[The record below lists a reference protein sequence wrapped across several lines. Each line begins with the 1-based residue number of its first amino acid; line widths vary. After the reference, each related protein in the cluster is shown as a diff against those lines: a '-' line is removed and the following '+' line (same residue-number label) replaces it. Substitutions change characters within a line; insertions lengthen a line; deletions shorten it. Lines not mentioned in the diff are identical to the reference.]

1 MNRTA
6 PKGSFLFDVLTPHIY
21 NDPGVFRLLSF
32 QRNCSIIDEREQEM
46 LVPAEVWTVAKAEQ
60 GNAVLVRPLGLDVAV
75 PIFIAPLEAQ
85 SILIGLGSVKMPRPL
100 THDLFITVLES
111 LESSV
116 NRVEITA
123 LKEGTYYAKL
133 ILDSSGSEIA
143 VDARPSDCLAL
154 AVRVKCPIYIDE
166 AVVDEAGISVK
177 MVEEKNREL
186 RQEQPASETT
196 EETEAPTVAEV
207 APLVQEDEMA
217 TLRKRLQ
224 TAIDEENYEEAA
236 RLRDRIREIESA

>member
-1 MNRTA
+1 
-6 PKGSFLFDVLTPHIY
+6 
-21 NDPGVFRLLSF
+21 
-32 QRNCSIIDEREQEM
+32 M

-116 NRVEITA
+116 NRVEITS

-133 ILDSSGSEIA
+133 ILESAGAEVAI
-143 VDARPSDCLAL
+143 DARPSDCLAL

-166 AVVDEAGISVK
+166 TVVDEAGISVK
-177 MVEEKNREL
+177 MVEEKGREL
-186 RQEQPASETT
+186 KQIDPSSLQPDQPDQSDEEADQASIAD
-196 EETEAPTVAEV
+196 APVFQPE
-207 APLVQEDEMA
+207 PEMA
-217 TLRKRLQ
+217 GLKKLLDA
-224 TAIDEENYEEAA
+224 AIEEENYEEAA
-236 RLRDRIREIESA
+236 RLRDKIRELENT

>member
-1 MNRTA
+1 
-6 PKGSFLFDVLTPHIY
+6 
-21 NDPGVFRLLSF
+21 
-32 QRNCSIIDEREQEM
+32 M

-116 NRVEITA
+116 NRVEITS

-133 ILDSSGSEIA
+133 ILESSGLGDRRGCA
-143 VDARPSDCLAL
+143 AFRLPGPRRARKMSHLHRRGGRGRGGHLREDGGGEEPGAEAERRRQANRPRRPKARRLPS
-154 AVRVKCPIYIDE
+154 
-166 AVVDEAGISVK
+166 S
-177 MVEEKNREL
+177 
-186 RQEQPASETT
+186 
-196 EETEAPTVAEV
+196 EV
-207 APLVQEDEMA
+207 APIAPEAEMA
-217 TLRKRLQ
+217 SLRKLLDA
-224 TAIDEENYEEAA
+224 AIEEENYEEAA
-236 RLRDRIREIESA
+236 RLRDKIREIESA

>member
-1 MNRTA
+1 
-6 PKGSFLFDVLTPHIY
+6 
-21 NDPGVFRLLSF
+21 
-32 QRNCSIIDEREQEM
+32 M

-186 RQEQPASETT
+186 KQEQGGEQSGAEGET
-196 EETEAPTVAEV
+196 PTVSEIAPV
-207 APLVQEDEMA
+207 AQEDEMSS
-217 TLRKRLQ
+217 LRKLLQ
-224 TAIDEENYEEAA
+224 AAIEEENYEEAA
-236 RLRDRIREIESA
+236 RLRDRIREIENA

>member
-1 MNRTA
+1 
-6 PKGSFLFDVLTPHIY
+6 
-21 NDPGVFRLLSF
+21 
-32 QRNCSIIDEREQEM
+32 M

-111 LESSV
+111 LEASI

-123 LKEGTYYAKL
+123 LREGTYFAKL
-133 ILDSSGSEIA
+133 ILEASGSEIS

-154 AVRVKCPIYIDE
+154 AVRIKCPIYIDE

-177 MVEEKNREL
+177 MVEEKSREAK
-186 RQEQPASETT
+186 QEESSDQAGEGGEPSILPEIQPLARESEL
-196 EETEAPTVAEV
+196 AG
-207 APLVQEDEMA
+207 
-217 TLRKRLQ
+217 LRKRLEA
-224 TAIDEENYEEAA
+224 AIEEENYEEAA
-236 RLRDRIREIESA
+236 RLRDRLREMENP

>member
-1 MNRTA
+1 
-6 PKGSFLFDVLTPHIY
+6 
-21 NDPGVFRLLSF
+21 
-32 QRNCSIIDEREQEM
+32 M

-85 SILIGLGSVKMPRPL
+85 SILIGLGNVKMPRPL

-111 LESSV
+111 MESSV

-123 LKEGTYYAKL
+123 LKEGTYFAKL
-133 ILDSSGSEIA
+133 ILEASGSEVAI
-143 VDARPSDCLAL
+143 DARPSDCLAL

-177 MVEEKNREL
+177 MVEEKNREMK
-186 RQEQPASETT
+186 QEESAEQA
-196 EETEAPTVAEV
+196 APTPAVPEINPQIQEAE
-207 APLVQEDEMA
+207 M
-217 TLRKRLQ
+217 TSLRKLLD
-224 TAIDEENYEEAA
+224 TAIEEENYEEAA
-236 RLRDRIREIESA
+236 RLRDKIRELENS

>member
-1 MNRTA
+1 
-6 PKGSFLFDVLTPHIY
+6 
-21 NDPGVFRLLSF
+21 
-32 QRNCSIIDEREQEM
+32 M

-100 THDLFITVLES
+100 THDLFITVLEN

-116 NRVEITA
+116 NRVEITS
-123 LKEGTYYAKL
+123 LKEGTYFAKL
-133 ILDSSGSEIA
+133 ILESGGAEIA

-186 RQEQPASETT
+186 KQGDTILRST
-196 EETEAPTVAEV
+196 EETESPPVPEASAMPPET
-207 APLVQEDEMA
+207 EMA
-217 TLRKRLQ
+217 GLRKALDA
-224 TAIDEENYEEAA
+224 AIEEENYEEAA
-236 RLRDRIREIESA
+236 KLRDRIRELEST

>member
-1 MNRTA
+1 
-6 PKGSFLFDVLTPHIY
+6 
-21 NDPGVFRLLSF
+21 
-32 QRNCSIIDEREQEM
+32 M

-100 THDLFITVLES
+100 THDLFITVLEN
-111 LESSV
+111 LEASV

-123 LKEGTYYAKL
+123 LREGTYYAKL
-133 ILDSSGSEIA
+133 ILEASGSEIT

-154 AVRVKCPIYIDE
+154 AVRIKCPIYIDE

-177 MVEEKNREL
+177 MVEEKSREAK
-186 RQEQPASETT
+186 QEESSEQAG
-196 EETEAPTVAEV
+196 EAGEPVAMHEIP
-207 APLVQEDEMA
+207 PLVRESEMA
-217 TLRKRLQ
+217 GLRKRLDA
-224 TAIDEENYEEAA
+224 AIEEENYEEAA
-236 RLRDRIREIESA
+236 RLRDRIREMENP

>member
-1 MNRTA
+1 
-6 PKGSFLFDVLTPHIY
+6 
-21 NDPGVFRLLSF
+21 
-32 QRNCSIIDEREQEM
+32 M

-100 THDLFITVLES
+100 THDLFISVLES

-116 NRVEITA
+116 NRVEITS
-123 LKEGTYYAKL
+123 LKDSTYYAKL
-133 ILDSSGSEIA
+133 ILESAGSEIA

-177 MVEEKNREL
+177 MVENREL
-186 RQEQPASETT
+186 KQSDVANQIA
-196 EETEAPTVAEV
+196 EEAVAPQSSDAPTLPSES
-207 APLVQEDEMA
+207 EMGS
-217 TLRKRLQ
+217 LKKLLDS
-224 TAIDEENYEEAA
+224 AIEEENYEEAA
-236 RLRDRIREIESA
+236 RIRDKIRDLENT

>member
-1 MNRTA
+1 
-6 PKGSFLFDVLTPHIY
+6 
-21 NDPGVFRLLSF
+21 
-32 QRNCSIIDEREQEM
+32 M
-46 LVPAEVWTVAKAEQ
+46 LVPAEVWTVAKADQ

-186 RQEQPASETT
+186 KQGEVAGEQSNEESET
-196 EETEAPTVAEV
+196 PTVTEV
-207 APLVQEDEMA
+207 VPAAQEDEMSS
-217 TLRKRLQ
+217 LRKLLQ
-224 TAIDEENYEEAA
+224 AAIDEENYEEAA
-236 RLRDRIREIESA
+236 RLRDKIREIESA

>member
-1 MNRTA
+1 
-6 PKGSFLFDVLTPHIY
+6 
-21 NDPGVFRLLSF
+21 
-32 QRNCSIIDEREQEM
+32 M

-100 THDLFITVLES
+100 THDLFITVLET

-116 NRVEITA
+116 NRVEITS

-133 ILDSSGSEIA
+133 ILESGGSEIA

-186 RQEQPASETT
+186 KQADPSGHPAQEAESSTPTEPAPLPP
-196 EETEAPTVAEV
+196 ETE
-207 APLVQEDEMA
+207 MA
-217 TLRKRLQ
+217 GLRKALDA
-224 TAIDEENYEEAA
+224 AIEEENYEEAA
-236 RLRDRIREIESA
+236 RIRDRIRELEST

>member
-1 MNRTA
+1 
-6 PKGSFLFDVLTPHIY
+6 
-21 NDPGVFRLLSF
+21 
-32 QRNCSIIDEREQEM
+32 M

-60 GNAVLVRPLGLDVAV
+60 GNAVLVRPIGLDVAV

-100 THDLFITVLES
+100 THDLFITVLEN

-116 NRVEITA
+116 NRVEITS
-123 LKEGTYYAKL
+123 LKEGTYFAKL
-133 ILDSSGSEIA
+133 ILESSGAEIS

-186 RQEQPASETT
+186 KHDEENVRIAEEVASPLIPEASPMPP
-196 EETEAPTVAEV
+196 ETELAN
-207 APLVQEDEMA
+207 
-217 TLRKRLQ
+217 LRKLLDV
-224 TAIDEENYEEAA
+224 AIEEENYEEAA
-236 RLRDRIREIESA
+236 RLRDKLRDFEST

>member
-1 MNRTA
+1 
-6 PKGSFLFDVLTPHIY
+6 
-21 NDPGVFRLLSF
+21 
-32 QRNCSIIDEREQEM
+32 M

-60 GNAVLVRPLGLDVAV
+60 GNAVLVRPIGLDVAV

-116 NRVEITA
+116 NRVEITS
-123 LKEGTYYAKL
+123 LKDTTYYAKL
-133 ILDSSGSEIA
+133 ILESSGAEIA

-166 AVVDEAGISVK
+166 TIVDEAGISVK

-186 RQEQPASETT
+186 KQPGASEPAAEEEAPAEMPTAPAVAP
-196 EETEAPTVAEV
+196 ETEMTS
-207 APLVQEDEMA
+207 LKKLLD
-217 TLRKRLQ
+217 

-236 RLRDRIREIESA
+236 RLRDRMREIENP

>member
-1 MNRTA
+1 
-6 PKGSFLFDVLTPHIY
+6 
-21 NDPGVFRLLSF
+21 
-32 QRNCSIIDEREQEM
+32 M
-46 LVPAEVWTVAKAEQ
+46 LVPAEVWTVAKADQ

-116 NRVEITA
+116 NRVEITS

-133 ILDSSGSEIA
+133 ILESSGSEIV

-186 RQEQPASETT
+186 KAAEAFLQPSGEPDT
-196 EETEAPTVAEV
+196 PQLPDSVPV
-207 APLVQEDEMA
+207 PPGSEMA
-217 TLRKRLQ
+217 SLRKLLDV
-224 TAIDEENYEEAA
+224 ALEEENYEEAA
-236 RLRDRIREIESA
+236 RIRDKIRELEST

>member
-1 MNRTA
+1 
-6 PKGSFLFDVLTPHIY
+6 
-21 NDPGVFRLLSF
+21 
-32 QRNCSIIDEREQEM
+32 M

-100 THDLFITVLES
+100 THDLFISVLES

-116 NRVEITA
+116 NRVEITS
-123 LKEGTYYAKL
+123 LKDSTYYAKL
-133 ILDSSGSEIA
+133 ILESDGSEIA

-186 RQEQPASETT
+186 KTSEGAGETPAT
-196 EETEAPTVAEV
+196 EEAETPAVADVPTLASDSEV
-207 APLVQEDEMA
+207 SALKKLLD
-217 TLRKRLQ
+217 
-224 TAIDEENYEEAA
+224 TAIEEENYEEAA
-236 RLRDRIREIESA
+236 RLRDRIRELESSP

>member
-1 MNRTA
+1 
-6 PKGSFLFDVLTPHIY
+6 
-21 NDPGVFRLLSF
+21 
-32 QRNCSIIDEREQEM
+32 M

-186 RQEQPASETT
+186 KQGEVAGEQSAEESET
-196 EETEAPTVAEV
+196 PTVTEV
-207 APLVQEDEMA
+207 VPAAQEDEMSS
-217 TLRKRLQ
+217 LRKLLQ
-224 TAIDEENYEEAA
+224 AAIDEENYEEAA

>member
-1 MNRTA
+1 M
-6 PKGSFLFDVLTPHIY
+6 
-21 NDPGVFRLLSF
+21 
-32 QRNCSIIDEREQEM
+32 EM

-100 THDLFITVLES
+100 THDLFISVLES

-116 NRVEITA
+116 NRVEITS
-123 LKEGTYYAKL
+123 LKDSTYYAKL
-133 ILDSSGSEIA
+133 ILKSAGAEIA

-186 RQEQPASETT
+186 KQADIASQITEESETPPAADT
-196 EETEAPTVAEV
+196 PALSP
-207 APLVQEDEMA
+207 DSEMSN
-217 TLRKRLQ
+217 LKKLLDS
-224 TAIDEENYEEAA
+224 AIEEENYEEAA
-236 RLRDRIREIESA
+236 RIRDRIREMEST

>member
-1 MNRTA
+1 
-6 PKGSFLFDVLTPHIY
+6 
-21 NDPGVFRLLSF
+21 
-32 QRNCSIIDEREQEM
+32 M

-111 LESSV
+111 LEASI

-123 LKEGTYYAKL
+123 LKDGTYYAKL
-133 ILDSSGSEIA
+133 ILESSGSEITI
-143 VDARPSDCLAL
+143 DARPSDCLAL

-177 MVEEKNREL
+177 MVEEKNREMK
-186 RQEQPASETT
+186 QEESAEQAAVARENPPMT
-196 EETEAPTVAEV
+196 ELAPVAQEA
-207 APLVQEDEMA
+207 EMA
-217 TLRKRLQ
+217 KLKKALE
-224 TAIDEENYEEAA
+224 TAIEEENYEEAA
-236 RLRDRIREIESA
+236 RIRDKIRELETT

>member
-1 MNRTA
+1 
-6 PKGSFLFDVLTPHIY
+6 
-21 NDPGVFRLLSF
+21 
-32 QRNCSIIDEREQEM
+32 M

-186 RQEQPASETT
+186 KQGEVAGEQSAEESET
-196 EETEAPTVAEV
+196 PTVTEV
-207 APLVQEDEMA
+207 APAAQEDEMSS
-217 TLRKRLQ
+217 LRKLLQ
-224 TAIDEENYEEAA
+224 AAIDEENYEEAA

>member
-1 MNRTA
+1 M
-6 PKGSFLFDVLTPHIY
+6 
-21 NDPGVFRLLSF
+21 
-32 QRNCSIIDEREQEM
+32 
-46 LVPAEVWTVAKAEQ
+46 AKAEQ

-85 SILIGLGSVKMPRPL
+85 SILIGLGNVKMPRPL

-123 LKEGTYYAKL
+123 LREGTYFAKL
-133 ILDSSGSEIA
+133 ILEASGSEVAI
-143 VDARPSDCLAL
+143 DARPSDCLAL

-177 MVEEKNREL
+177 MVEEKNREMK
-186 RQEQPASETT
+186 QEESAEQVAQAPVVPEISAHAQ
-196 EETEAPTVAEV
+196 EA
-207 APLVQEDEMA
+207 EMA
-217 TLRKRLQ
+217 ALRKLLD
-224 TAIDEENYEEAA
+224 TAIEDENYEEAA
-236 RLRDRIREIESA
+236 RLRDKIRELENT

>member
-1 MNRTA
+1 
-6 PKGSFLFDVLTPHIY
+6 
-21 NDPGVFRLLSF
+21 
-32 QRNCSIIDEREQEM
+32 
-46 LVPAEVWTVAKAEQ
+46 VAKADQ

-116 NRVEITA
+116 NRVEITS
-123 LKEGTYYAKL
+123 LKETTYYAKL
-133 ILDSSGSEIA
+133 ILESAGSEIA

-186 RQEQPASETT
+186 KQADTSAGQIPEEGETPQPSETPTLASES
-196 EETEAPTVAEV
+196 
-207 APLVQEDEMA
+207 EMA
-217 TLRKRLQ
+217 QLKKLLDA
-224 TAIDEENYEEAA
+224 AIDEENYEEAA
-236 RLRDRIREIESA
+236 RLRDKIRQIENP